1 MSISL
6 AEGRENCSQI
16 LVGIYLIENRK
27 KKKNRNESLVLTVS
41 FIKKILYTELKET
54 DFIK

>member
-6 AEGRENCSQI
+6 AEGRENCNQI
-16 LVGIYLIENRK
+16 LVGIYLIENQK